1 MNKFNIIS
9 LILFLVYLGL
19 VFWCCFGNFSDLP
32 DVQKE
37 FFGIPTDKIVHFIMF
52 LPFVTLCFMAF
63 SFIGKTYRG
72 KLLLIIP
79 ALVAGILLAI
89 GIEIGQSLTSYRTG
103 DSMDFFADSMGLL
116 ASTIITLILVALKKK
131 AFS

>member
-103 DSMDFFADSMGLL
+103 DSMDFVADSMGLL
-116 ASTIITLILVALKKK
+116 VSTIITLILVALKKK